1 MNIRLEKKK
10 TQSTLSSA
18 DFTASS
24 RSTSLEEGEELFQIA

>member
-10 TQSTLSSA
+10 TTLSSA
-18 DFTASS
+18 DFTTSS